1 MTCRCWSGKLLAQRL
16 RADGAPVVAIDPDV
30 ENLRARHAYAKA
42 GFRGEAVM
50 ESGAG
55 PAVLM
60 LFGEGRLAS

>member
-1 MTCRCWSGKLLAQRL
+1 L